1 MEKFKQAI
9 PAFSVF
15 KVTDLLYDLE
25 YHFSTK
31 ELAELFAEKKNFKL
45 SKIEEIKINNI
56 DSYKEFLE
64 C

>member
-1 MEKFKQAI
+1 MEKFKQVI
-9 PAFSVF
+9 PSFSVF

-25 YHFSTK
+25 YYFSTK
-31 ELAELFAEKKNFKL
+31 ELAELFVEKKNFKL
-45 SKIEEIKINNI
+45 SKIEEVKINNI